1 MEADSAQLVELIE
14 TIVIYAFPQL
24 SRQEIAAMI
33 EVFDIKETR
42 FYQETREEGREE
54 GREEATRALVLR
66 QLTHKFGQISEA
78 DQNTVDQLSVEG
90 LEALAEALLDF
101 AGEEDFHQWLAQ
113 QRDVIPP
120 SQANQ
125 GKPAQDASNS

>member
-1 MEADSAQLVELIE
+1 
-14 TIVIYAFPQL
+14 VIYAFHQL

-54 GREEATRALVLR
+54 ATRALVLR

-78 DQNTVDQLSVEG
+78 DQNMVDQLSVEV
-90 LEALAEALLDF
+90 LEVLAEALLDF
-101 AGEEDFHQWLAQ
+101 AGEEDFHRWLVQ

-120 SQANQ
+120 SQENQ
-125 GKPAQDASNS
+125 DKPAQDASNS